1 MSLESRVNSF
11 FLSTLNDLEGKPQN
25 RLRLLAVVVGI
36 GITIVMWFVHLSY
49 PHLFFLLLSSRREIK
64 FLAALVMVPPFAT
77 AFSLGYLIYPQANEP
92 VGNES
97 GPMAGYFYRR
107 SADRKWWIA
116 IVAGTVAALNFLL
129 MLITSAEQ

>member
-25 RLRLLAVVVGI
+25 RMRLLAVVVGI
-36 GITIVMWFVHLSY
+36 AVTIVMWAVHLSY
-49 PHLFFLLLSSRREIK
+49 PHLFYLLLTSRREIK
-64 FLAALVMVPPFAT
+64 LLAVLVLVPPFVS

-92 VGNES
+92 VGNDS
-97 GPMAGYFYRR
+97 GPMSGYFYRR

-116 IVAGTVAALNFLL
+116 FVAGVVAAVNFLL
-129 MLITSAEQ
+129 MLITSDEL